1 MTRLIRLALFSA
13 CVALAAGAAAL
24 GATSTGTRTQQQ
36 LSDNERWREAAEKQ
50 QADYMKQAQKYESDK
65 RYADAIACYR
75 KAMNVRYSQWDIRR
89 RDSVKVVVKGDDY
102 DENADTNYLP
112 GRRKQTFVLKNNI
125 CDQAKKKIDSLL
137 GKQATASLD
146 ELDEQAK
153 KARKNKEYGQEYAI
167 LKDLLKAA
175 ESSPRSEAEKFVS
188 RTQSRLKSIE
198 TSALQ
203 KLTATERALNGN
215 RQDTAVKTFTE
226 YEDQYGE
233 LEGADKIN
241 AKYQELTKNPAL
253 LKIKGAAE
261 AKEHLAR
268 AAEYLK
274 EQRQDFAYHE
284 FQLIL
289 EEFSDTDEAKEAAKG
304 VEAIES
310 SPDQMLKVHAPR
322 AREYYARE
330 LLRRAEAAAKDN
342 DTITARRL
350 LKYIVL
356 RYSDTTSIR
365 TAQSRLEGAE

>member
-1 MTRLIRLALFSA
+1 MTRFIPFAILSA
-13 CVALAAGAAAL
+13 CVALAAGAAF
-24 GATSTGTRTQQQ
+24 GASSTGTRTQQQ
-36 LSDNERWREAAEKQ
+36 LNDNARWREAAEKQ
-50 QADYMKQAQKYESDK
+50 QTDYMKQGQKYESDK
-65 RYADAIACYR
+65 RYGDAIACYR

-102 DENADTNYLP
+102 DENADGNYLP
-112 GRRKQTFVLKNNI
+112 GRRKQTFSLKNTV

-137 GKQATASLD
+137 GKQATTGLD

-175 ESSPRSEAEKFVS
+175 ESSSRAEAEKYVS

-198 TSALQ
+198 TAALQ
-203 KLTATERALNGN
+203 KLTATERALSGS

-226 YEDQYGE
+226 YEDEYGE
-233 LEGADKIN
+233 LDGADKVN
-241 AKYQELTKNPAL
+241 AKYQELTKNPVL

-261 AKEHLAR
+261 AKEHVAK
-268 AAEYLK
+268 AVGYLK

-284 FQLIL
+284 FQLIV
-289 EEFSDTDEAKEAAKG
+289 EEFPETDEAREAAKG
-304 VEAIES
+304 IES
-310 SPDQMLKVHAPR
+310 IESAPDQMVKVHAPA

-330 LLRRAEAAAKDN
+330 LLRRADAEAQAN
-342 DTITARRL
+342 DTITSRRL

-356 RYSDTTSIR
+356 RYGDTASVR